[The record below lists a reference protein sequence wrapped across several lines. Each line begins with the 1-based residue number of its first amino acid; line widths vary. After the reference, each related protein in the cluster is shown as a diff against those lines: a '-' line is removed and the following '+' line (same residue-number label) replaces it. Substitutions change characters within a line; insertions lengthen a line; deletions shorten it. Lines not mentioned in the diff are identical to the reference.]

1 MTDPIEGLMTIAEIA
16 ITLAGFSGLIAAIRV
31 REEWTTQDRF
41 RLIYILLFC
50 FLVVICA
57 LLPIFTAA
65 FFSDPSSA
73 WKLSCGIYGVVNAT
87 LVVRV
92 LWKRVKGE
100 YVFSN
105 PAISYPLTI
114 VAFGVT
120 CVALLAG
127 AGVAVEASP
136 SLLGLVLMWG
146 IVAPA
151 AFFILALQAMWSPYE
166 Q

>member
-1 MTDPIEGLMTIAEIA
+1 MTIDEIA
-16 ITLAGFSGLIAAIRV
+16 ITLDGFSGLIAAIRV
-31 REEWTTQDRF
+31 QAEWTPQDRF
-41 RLIYILLFC
+41 RLIHILLFC

-57 LLPIFTAA
+57 LLPIFSSA
-65 FFSDPSSA
+65 FFVDPSSA
-73 WKLSCGIYGVVNAT
+73 WKLSCAIYGVCNAT
-87 LVVRV
+87 LVVRI

-105 PAISYPLTI
+105 PATSYPLTL

-120 CVALLAG
+120 SVALLAG

-136 SLLGLVLMWG
+136 SLLGLILIWG

-151 AFFILALQAMWSPYE
+151 AFFILALQAMWNSNE
-166 Q
+166 K